1 MDLPCQFAYPIV
13 DFHVRQ
19 QCKGCFHAL
28 SLSLPQSRCAL
39 FPGEIDDGIML
50 GGHVGIGK
58 ITLDRLNRK
67 PCFFQQ
73 QLHFMAKV
81 IG

>member
-1 MDLPCQFAYPIV
+1 MNGMQAIFLVIFCSSP
-13 DFHVRQ
+13 
-19 QCKGCFHAL
+19 
-28 SLSLPQSRCAL
+28 L
-39 FPGEIDDGIML
+39 FPSEIDDGIML

-58 ITLDRLNRK
+58 ITLDGLNRK

-73 QLHFMAKV
+73 QLHFMAEV

>member
-1 MDLPCQFAYPIV
+1 M
-13 DFHVRQ
+13 R
-19 QCKGCFHAL
+19 
-28 SLSLPQSRCAL
+28 S
-39 FPGEIDDGIML
+39 
-50 GGHVGIGK
+50 GHVGIGK

-81 IG
+81 IGRLERVGIIGDQLTVFEQQRAQLVDGALCERV